1 MGEECQ
7 CIVMYLYSLIRG
19 FINIITIIKGL
30 GVRGYYIDEN
40 KQARVKI
47 ESLWYYW
54 QVYLGVPGFHVNSVN
69 IIEKYLNFKNHQGC
83 ANGGGLSE

>member
-40 KQARVKI
+40 K
-47 ESLWYYW
+47 
-54 QVYLGVPGFHVNSVN
+54 
-69 IIEKYLNFKNHQGC
+69 
-83 ANGGGLSE
+83 